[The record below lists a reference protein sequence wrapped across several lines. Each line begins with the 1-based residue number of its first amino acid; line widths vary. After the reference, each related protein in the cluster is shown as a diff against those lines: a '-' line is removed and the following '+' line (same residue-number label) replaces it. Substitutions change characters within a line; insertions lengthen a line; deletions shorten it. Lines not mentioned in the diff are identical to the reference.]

1 MDKLGQK
8 PPVVIEEVGFWKQ
21 IRPHFYCGSPI
32 GQFIEDKLLQATV
45 PVKLI
50 GDDRIVKKYFSLE
63 APITTDTYGID
74 MKREKAGGSENVGY
88 RDVCAIEDLE
98 EGRKNRDFSRRMGPR
113 TAAAASAMA
122 SQTSFPRKKR
132 KIRRWKKVLRMLN

>member
-1 MDKLGQK
+1 MGQK

-74 MKREKAGGSENVGY
+74 MKREKAGGGVKMSDTGMSV
-88 RDVCAIEDLE
+88 R
-98 EGRKNRDFSRRMGPR
+98 
-113 TAAAASAMA
+113 
-122 SQTSFPRKKR
+122 
-132 KIRRWKKVLRMLN
+132 

>member
-1 MDKLGQK
+1 MGQK

-45 PVKLI
+45 PVKLL
-50 GDDRIVKKYFSLE
+50 GDYMNFNKYIPHE
-63 APITTDTYGID
+63 PPTTTYTYGILP
-74 MKREKAGGSENVGY
+74 KREKAGGGSENVGY